1 MIDSQEIKLFE
12 ASWDGDVEELMC
24 ILETGVSV
32 DITRP
37 VCHQNTSH
45 CMLLRA
51 HMYHAY
57 CEQDGWHP
65 LMYASQNG
73 HVEVVDKL
81 LQHGARIDLQSK
93 VCFTFQNSLFLTHM
107 L

>member
-1 MIDSQEIKLFE
+1 MPLIAIDSQEIKLFE

-37 VCHQNTSH
+37 VYIIYVNTSH

-51 HMYHAY
+51 HMFHA
-57 CEQDGWHP
+57 CI
-65 LMYASQNG
+65 L
-73 HVEVVDKL
+73 
-81 LQHGARIDLQSK
+81 
-93 VCFTFQNSLFLTHM
+93 
-107 L
+107 

>member
-1 MIDSQEIKLFE
+1 MKLFE

-45 CMLLRA
+45 CMLLYA
-51 HMYHAY
+51 HMCHAY
-57 CEQDGWHP
+57 CYRMDGIH
-65 LMYASQNG
+65 
-73 HVEVVDKL
+73 
-81 LQHGARIDLQSK
+81 
-93 VCFTFQNSLFLTHM
+93 
-107 L
+107 